1 MISLIT
7 FYLQRKLRDL
17 GILVVQDPSN
27 CTHLAAPSMIRTQ
40 KFVTALAYAPVVV
53 SSEFL
58 DYCVEKGEVPPAEK
72 YHLQDPETEG
82 RLGIKLKDSLANA
95 KRNERRL
102 LSGISVYCTPNVH
115 GGVET
120 YKAIVEANGG
130 NCMPFRARHGALTS
144 KNTAAANNGVEEKD
158 HGSQY
163 VYLLSGDTREDT
175 KLWPKFRHMAQENG
189 LVARIVKTE
198 WILDVAMSQELRW
211 QDDYEFE
218 GSSGKS

>member
-1 MISLIT
+1 
-7 FYLQRKLRDL
+7 
-17 GILVVQDPSN
+17 
-27 CTHLAAPSMIRTQ
+27 MIRTQ

-72 YHLQDPETEG
+72 FYLRDPETEG
-82 RLGIKLKDSLANA
+82 RLGIKLEDSLINA
-95 KRNERRL
+95 KRNQRHL
-102 LSGISVYCTPNVH
+102 LRGITVYCTPNVY
-115 GGVET
+115 GGAET

-130 NCMPFRARHGALTS
+130 ICMPFRARHGAISSSNTNHNNTS
-144 KNTAAANNGVEEKD
+144 TANDDDEDGGEKKD
-158 HGSQY
+158 DQGSRY

-175 KLWPKFRHMAQENG
+175 RLWPKFRQMAQEKG
-189 LVARIVKTE
+189 LVPRIVKTE

-218 GSSGKS
+218 GSAQQAA